1 MIKRLLVL
9 LVICFICN
17 TLNCQEN
24 AVYHNL
30 DNGYSI
36 QYPNGWELEEDQ
48 DNGTITIYKNN
59 QSSLIQTHL
68 QISRAL
74 WEDGSLDEFVR
85 AIHLEDMKDLYT
97 DFSIKEQSKEED
109 KYMCEVS
116 YLLNEVKVNSI
127 FSFLKI
133 DEQIFIFLAMAEDDK
148 NYELDKEIFINII
161 DSIEFQN

>member
-1 MIKRLLVL
+1 M
-9 LVICFICN
+9 N
-17 TLNCQEN
+17 
-24 AVYHNL
+24 
-30 DNGYSI
+30 
-36 QYPNGWELEEDQ
+36 
-48 DNGTITIYKNN
+48 
-59 QSSLIQTHL
+59 
-68 QISRAL
+68 
-74 WEDGSLDEFVR
+74 
-85 AIHLEDMKDLYT
+85 DLYT
-97 DFSIKEQSKEED
+97 DFSIKEQSKEDD